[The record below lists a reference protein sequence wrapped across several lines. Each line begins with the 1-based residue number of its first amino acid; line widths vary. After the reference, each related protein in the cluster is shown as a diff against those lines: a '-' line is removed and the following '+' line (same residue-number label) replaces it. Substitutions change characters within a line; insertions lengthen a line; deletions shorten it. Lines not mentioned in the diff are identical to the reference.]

1 MPHIRRRTGVRRQTY
16 NLVTQ
21 AEPRNGRAWYRNGVS
36 LYSLGDY
43 PGALAALKQAVDISG
58 QPVAM
63 FALGRAYAALKKPGD
78 ALVWLDRA
86 ADAGYNDPQNLQNG
100 VEFAAVRS
108 DARFAEVLATVTRNA
123 APCSAPEYHQF
134 DFWVGEWN
142 VFAAGSDTQV
152 GSSSVQ
158 SILGGWRGFRELDR
172 RGRRAGQEL
181 Q

>member
-1 MPHIRRRTGVRRQTY
+1 M
-16 NLVTQ
+16 
-21 AEPRNGRAWYRNGVS
+21 S

-78 ALVWLDRA
+78 ALVWLDKA
-86 ADAGYNDPQNLQNG
+86 ADAGYNDPQSLQNG
-100 VEFAAVRS
+100 AEFAAVRS

-134 DFWVGEWN
+134 DFWVGEW
-142 VFAAGSDTQV
+142 T
-152 GSSSVQ
+152 
-158 SILGGWRGFRELDR
+158 
-172 RGRRAGQEL
+172 
-181 Q
+181 